1 MNNQKSKRESR
12 SKILMKEW
20 ELYEHSTCNDKDTKT
35 IPLFDTY
42 FFHLNITKKLM
53 ELVTYH

>member
-1 MNNQKSKRESR
+1 
-12 SKILMKEW
+12 MKEW